1 MATIIDGKELAKKIR
16 KELKVECDNLK
27 EKGLTDSFCS
37 KTGLIIDAYFSATK
51 LRWILEHVPGA
62 RERAEKGELLFGTV
76 ETWLIWKLTKGRV
89 HVTDYSNCTTNKEFQ
104 EWLFSINSD
113 GKTIE
118 QAGVKFN
125 VRNIY
130 DPETSIP
137 GIMIEIVEGVAE
149 YHKEEFLNEM
159 VAKLKADLKNQRL
172 VLSIYP
178 EYDWVIINLV
188 NEHEFNNVN

>member
-1 MATIIDGKELAKKIR
+1 MLFAVVIISCGN
-16 KELKVECDNLK
+16 NL
-27 EKGLTDSFCS
+27 TSWVISD
-37 KTGLIIDAYFSATK
+37 
-51 LRWILEHVPGA
+51 
-62 RERAEKGELLFGTV
+62 
-76 ETWLIWKLTKGRV
+76 
-89 HVTDYSNCTTNKEFQ
+89 VTDYSNCTTNKEFQ

-118 QAGVKFN
+118 HAGVKFN

-159 VAKLKADLKNQRL
+159 VTKLKSD
-172 VLSIYP
+172 
-178 EYDWVIINLV
+178 
-188 NEHEFNNVN
+188 

>member
-1 MATIIDGKELAKKIR
+1 MKIIR
-16 KELKVECDNLK
+16 
-27 EKGLTDSFCS
+27 
-37 KTGLIIDAYFSATK
+37 YFF
-51 LRWILEHVPGA
+51 L
-62 RERAEKGELLFGTV
+62 LLFAV
-76 ETWLIWKLTKGRV
+76 VIISCSNNLTSWV
-89 HVTDYSNCTTNKEFQ
+89 ISDVTDYSNCTTNKEFQ

>member
-1 MATIIDGKELAKKIR
+1 MLFAVVVISCGNNLTSWIISD
-16 KELKVECDNLK
+16 V
-27 EKGLTDSFCS
+27 
-37 KTGLIIDAYFSATK
+37 TG
-51 LRWILEHVPGA
+51 
-62 RERAEKGELLFGTV
+62 
-76 ETWLIWKLTKGRV
+76 
-89 HVTDYSNCTTNKEFQ
+89 YSNCTTNKEFQ

-118 QAGVKFN
+118 QAGVKYN

-149 YHKEEFLNEM
+149 YYKEEFINEI
-159 VAKLKADLKNQRL
+159 VTKLKADLKNQRL
-172 VLSIYP
+172 VLSICP

-188 NEHEFNNVN
+188 NEHGFNNVN